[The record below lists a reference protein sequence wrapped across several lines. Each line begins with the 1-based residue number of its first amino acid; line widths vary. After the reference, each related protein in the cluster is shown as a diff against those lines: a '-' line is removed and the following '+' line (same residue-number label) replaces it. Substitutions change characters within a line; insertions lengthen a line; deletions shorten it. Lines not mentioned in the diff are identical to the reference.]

1 MNDFQQS
8 DISACQRGI
17 DPWLHRFCSNGSS
30 HLFCPDRQV
39 SKLNFTNIKSMSLF
53 GMPSFP
59 QYFFAIRICLRLYV
73 TPKQSVHFPS
83 SCKAEHLPFF
93 VHLQVTSEQC
103 INASVCQ
110 GGGRQSITP
119 SLAPSAAAAASD
131 SACCI
136 AANVKI
142 KGVTFQLGE

>member
-1 MNDFQQS
+1 MISNNLTYQHANEASTLGYTDFVAMGHH
-8 DISACQRGI
+8 I
-17 DPWLHRFCSNGSS
+17 CSG
-30 HLFCPDRQV
+30 PDRQV
-39 SKLNFTNIKSMSLF
+39 SKINLINIKSMSLF

-119 SLAPSAAAAASD
+119 PLAPSAAAAASD